1 MVGRDSG
8 ATLNDR
14 PRDPSMIPPVIPS
27 VINDQA
33 AVR

>member
-1 MVGRDSG
+1 MGCDSG

-14 PRDPSMIPPVIPS
+14 ALDDPPVIPS